1 MSNKQTPD
9 LRGWHNLAGRE
20 PIFVIIGKICYNLYT
35 SCLPAGIK
43 NKNKF
48 TVKVFETKIY
58 LRFLSWFIAVAFL
71 PLASLFILIYF
82 FDPQLFQS
90 LFSEARD
97 TVLFAIFVSL
107 SIVLL
112 LSLVATKLLSRSITK
127 PIKVSVDELS
137 KVVAEL
143 FKTIQ
148 DLSEISQ
155 NSSELSQ
162 SLLDNSHIQQVGLK
176 KGSQAILEINQS
188 LKEVAEQTKATAT
201 KSRSVDKLAV
211 DGDSKSKEA
220 LESLSMVKQLLTE
233 NQKLSHAL
241 NQYARDVQ
249 DISSRVVALAD
260 TAKFISL
267 NVSIEANKSSISSDF
282 SDLVSQIREL
292 NVVSEHAAEAIA
304 TLASSM
310 RKQIE
315 QVSDS
320 SNYQWQETS
329 KTIKIISQ
337 TINFL
342 GKINNNATQIS
353 KNVQVIDQ
361 KTQENKADSDE
372 ISEMIKKLNQQAKAL
387 AGNVDVITQSI
398 NRQLAVT
405 RSLNRSSAALN
416 SVTTTL
422 NDLVGEE

>member
-1 MSNKQTPD
+1 M
-9 LRGWHNLAGRE
+9 
-20 PIFVIIGKICYNLYT
+20 
-35 SCLPAGIK
+35 
-43 NKNKF
+43 
-48 TVKVFETKIY
+48 KVFETKIY

-82 FDPQLFQS
+82 FDQELFKS
-90 LFSEARD
+90 LFSDARD

-112 LSLVATKLLSRSITK
+112 LSLVATRLLSRSVTR
-127 PIKVSVDELS
+127 PIKISVDELS

-162 SLLDNSHIQQVGLK
+162 NLLDNSHSQQAGLK
-176 KGSQAILEINQS
+176 KGNQAVLEINKS
-188 LKEVAEQTKATAT
+188 LKQVADKTKITAT
-201 KSRSVDKLAV
+201 KSRSVDKLAA
-211 DGDSKSKEA
+211 DSDIKSKEA

-241 NQYARDVQ
+241 NQYAQDVQ
-249 DISSRVVALAD
+249 NISSRVVALAD
-260 TAKFISL
+260 TSKFISL

-304 TLASSM
+304 TVAASM

-320 SNYQWQETS
+320 SHYQWEETS
-329 KTIKIISQ
+329 KTIKIITQ

-342 GKINNNATQIS
+342 GKITNNAIQIS

-361 KTQENKADSDE
+361 ETQANKADSDD
-372 ISEMIKKLNQQAKAL
+372 ISDMIKKLNQEAKSL
-387 AGNVDVITQSI
+387 VGSVDVITQSI
-398 NRQLAVT
+398 NRQLAIT